1 MSFLTCIR
9 PACPSTGICSAG
21 RDSGRRLQPLSLPA
35 LSLSIPPLPLSSS
48 SLRPP
53 PVSPF
58 PFSHSSLPHA
68 PSPFS
73 QSQYW
78 QLELNLIPL
87 QFKGEQTRLR
97 AQATLAWPKTPAGLP
112 PRQLTKMPNSV
123 RISEEKHKAW
133 GGGRWSQR
141 QLPSSLKKKKQKK
154 QFAKGRKSAS
164 RLLPR
169 KCPGTAGEFR
179 SCLVPSGVWESLVL
193 ALPPPLWLPRL

>member
-1 MSFLTCIR
+1 MSEHW
-9 PACPSTGICSAG
+9 
-21 RDSGRRLQPLSLPA
+21 DLQRCARFREEIAASLSPRSLS

-48 SLRPP
+48 SLLPP

-73 QSQYW
+73 QSQYR

-87 QFKGEQTRLR
+87 QFKGEQTKLR

-112 PRQLTKMPNSV
+112 QRQLTKMPNSV

-141 QLPSSLKKKKQKK
+141 QLPSSLKKKKKKK

-193 ALPPPLWLPRL
+193 ALPPPLWLAAALRH